1 MASSKNNFIL
11 RMVVTVYFVLKKYLK
26 KIHRAI
32 GYRIYLSV
40 QEPISTKLAPK
51 PNLDNPISEIVKRL
65 LGLHYFM

>member
-11 RMVVTVYFVLKKYLK
+11 RLAYAISCSLSIYVR

-32 GYRIYLSV
+32 GYKIYRYIK
-40 QEPISTKLAPK
+40 EPVSTRQAPK
-51 PNLDNPISEIVKRL
+51 PDLNNPLSEIVKRL